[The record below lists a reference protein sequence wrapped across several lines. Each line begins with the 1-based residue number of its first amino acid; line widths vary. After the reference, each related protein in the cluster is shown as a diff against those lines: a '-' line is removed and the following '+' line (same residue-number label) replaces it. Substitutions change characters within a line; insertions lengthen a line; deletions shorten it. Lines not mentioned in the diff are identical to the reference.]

1 MTEEKTMKELEGM
14 KEEFTKEDYQLLAR
28 ILAPAVLKVINR
40 LNTPKRERDSL
51 VTDEESFYRRG
62 GVISFGKRKT
72 KLEDYKKELAIYN
85 PILVNESTAHTRC

>member
-1 MTEEKTMKELEGM
+1 MTEEKTIKELEGM

-51 VTDEESFYRRG
+51 VSDEEIFYKRG

-72 KLEDYKKELAIYN
+72 KLEEYKKELAIYN
-85 PILVNESTAHTRC
+85 PILVNETTTQIRC

>member
-1 MTEEKTMKELEGM
+1 MTKEKTMKELEGM

-28 ILAPAVLKVINR
+28 ILAPAVLKVIKR
-40 LNTPKRERDSL
+40 LNTPKRERDSH
-51 VTDEESFYRRG
+51 VTDEERSYRRG

-85 PILVNESTAHTRC
+85 PVLVNESTAQTRC

>member
-28 ILAPAVLKVINR
+28 VLAPAVLKVINR
-40 LNTPKRERDSL
+40 LNTPKRERDSR
-51 VTDEESFYRRG
+51 VSDEERTYRRG

-72 KLEDYKKELAIYN
+72 KLEDYKKEFAIHN
-85 PILVNESTAHTRC
+85 PILVNERTTQPRC

>member
-14 KEEFTKEDYQLLAR
+14 KEEFTKEDYQILAR

-51 VTDEESFYRRG
+51 VYDEERSYKRG
-62 GVISFGKRKT
+62 GVVSFGKRKT
-72 KLEDYKKELAIYN
+72 KLEEYKKEFAIYK
-85 PILVNESTAHTRC
+85 PILVNDSMAQPRC

>member
-14 KEEFTKEDYQLLAR
+14 KEDFTKEDYQLLAR

-51 VTDEESFYRRG
+51 ASDEERSYKRG
-62 GVISFGKRKT
+62 GVISFGNRKT
-72 KLEDYKKELAIYN
+72 KLEDYKKEFAIYN
-85 PILVNESTAHTRC
+85 PILVNESTTQIRC